1 MHRTFNA
8 FPEVI
13 LVDATYETNN
23 LMMPLYMII
32 SIDRNGQSE
41 IVAVFLLTEED
52 ETSLTQ
58 VIDIFK
64 KNNPSWENVRVIL
77 TDKDM
82 SERNVLSKAMPQ
94 ANLQLCLFH
103 VLRSFRR
110 EITPEK
116 ARNFNQSKTRALEL
130 LQKIAYCKS
139 LEEYNVLYERSCEDF
154 PDSIKSYYIKNWH
167 SIKTEWVEG
176 LKKV

>member
-1 MHRTFNA
+1 M
-8 FPEVI
+8 
-13 LVDATYETNN
+13 L
-23 LMMPLYMII
+23 PLYMII

-116 ARNFNQSKTRALEL
+116 LGISIS
-130 LQKIAYCKS
+130 QKRVHWNCYRK
-139 LEEYNVLYERSCEDF
+139 
-154 PDSIKSYYIKNWH
+154 
-167 SIKTEWVEG
+167 
-176 LKKV
+176 